1 MTKIGLFVFILTLV
15 SCNER
20 QEWVRYE
27 SPDKDFELLFP
38 QPPKEQSQL
47 MNSDFGPIQINMVVY
62 EPQNNELEENI
73 VYGLAF
79 MDYPKDFLPLNQTEK
94 IDSFFKVSIQNS
106 IYNVHGILISEKIIN
121 LKKFPGRE
129 IRVSFNEGKGVINS
143 RFYLIR
149 NRMIMLQVITDQR
162 NDFNK
167 SISEF
172 LDSFKLTE

>member
-1 MTKIGLFVFILTLV
+1 MRKFGIFIFISILV
-15 SCNER
+15 SCTEK
-20 QEWVRYE
+20 QEWVSYE

-62 EPQNNELEENI
+62 EAQNSELEENM

-106 IYNVHGILISEKIIN
+106 VFNVHGILTSEKIIN

-129 IRVSFNEGKGVINS
+129 IRVSFNQGKGVINS
-143 RFYLIR
+143 RFYLIGS
-149 NRMIMLQVITDQR
+149 RMVMLQVITDQR
-162 NDFNK
+162 KDFNK
-167 SISEF
+167 SINEF
-172 LDSFKLTE
+172 LDSFKLKE

>member
-1 MTKIGLFVFILTLV
+1 MRKIGLFIFISILV
-15 SCNER
+15 SCTEK
-20 QEWVRYE
+20 QEWVNYE

-38 QPPKEQSQL
+38 QLPKEQSQL

-62 EPQNNELEENI
+62 EAQNSELEENM

-94 IDSFFKVSIQNS
+94 IQNS
-106 IYNVHGILISEKIIN
+106 VFNVHGILTSEKIIN

-143 RFYLIR
+143 RFYLIGS
-149 NRMIMLQVITDQR
+149 RMVMLQVITDQR
-162 NDFNK
+162 KDFNK
-167 SISEF
+167 SINEF
-172 LDSFKLTE
+172 LDSFKLKE